1 MAPVGDLIDRTHI
14 HPCHRDAVNV
24 VVKSIRSLWH
34 RKSDDRHAFIKYKG
48 RLIGIRCEI
57 LGRCLVLCQR
67 LLHFQLDRHVIDHE
81 DMADIIRSCYL
92 AHSQRHKERGSDRL
106 YSHSCF
112 LS

>member
-1 MAPVGDLIDRTHI
+1 MALVGDLIDRAHI
-14 HPCHRDAVNV
+14 HTCHRDAVNV
-24 VVKSIRSLWH
+24 VVKSIRFLRH
-34 RKSDDRHAFIKYKG
+34 RKSDDRNAFIEYKG
-48 RLIGIRCEI
+48 RLIGIRRVI

-81 DMADIIRSCYL
+81 DMADIIRSCHL
-92 AHSQRHKERGSDRL
+92 VHPQRHNERGSDRL